1 MLPDIIEYLKFWKIR
16 IFNGSRFS
24 INDIDKK
31 LGSYLSYDGGYYV
44 ELGANNG
51 FSQSNTAFLNFRR
64 NWRGVLIEPS
74 LSNFLKCLFYRKKGN
89 TCFCAA
95 CVPFDFDSRFV
106 EIDYGNLMSLA
117 PTLVRDIDDATAHIQ
132 TSRQFEGVALPT
144 SVKFGA
150 VARTLTDCLLEANA
164 PPLIDFLSLDV
175 EGAELSVLQGVD
187 FERFKFKFIL
197 VEARNFLAI
206 SEYLENFGYKF
217 EAKMS
222 HHDYFFK
229 LEELKS
235 M

>member
-1 MLPDIIEYLKFWKIR
+1 MLPEFREYLNFLKIK
-16 IFNGSRFS
+16 IFNGSKFS
-24 INDIDKK
+24 INGIDEKLKK
-31 LGSYLSYDGGYYV
+31 YFDYDNGYYV

-64 NWRGVLIEPS
+64 NWKGVLIEPS
-74 LSNFLKCLFYRKKGN
+74 LSNFLKCLFYRNKGN
-89 TCFCAA
+89 RCFCAA
-95 CVPFDFDSRFV
+95 CVPFDFDSRFI
-106 EIDYGNLMSLA
+106 EMDYGGLMSLA
-117 PTLVRDIDDATAHIQ
+117 PTLVRDIDDTDAHIQ
-132 TSRQFEGVALPT
+132 RSRQFESVDLQT

-197 VEARNFLAI
+197 VEARNFVAI
-206 SEYLENFGYKF
+206 SEYLVNFGYRF
-217 EAKMS
+217 EAKLS

-229 LEELKS
+229 LDE
-235 M
+235 